1 MATYINREPSTLRS
15 NVVETRFNQKY
26 IGSIGTIVSLGSY
39 LNTPGTP
46 LDFGNLFVTPEE
58 YIVSVRAYP
67 FQVTKL
73 SKVLPSTTHI
83 WLGVEDTG
91 IDAKTLNAPY
101 PSLRLGT
108 YIFREK
114 YHSYLDY
121 APYTKITVWLP
132 YVGFVELDP
141 NEVMG
146 KRVAFDYQFDL
157 DSGEVTA
164 CISYITYTENVNALI
179 KTASAKIGIDI
190 PLGSTNARE
199 IQKNLFTTATSI
211 VGTSLIM
218 PYTKGFGT
226 AMVGLSATKQTKDVF
241 NAFQVHYNKGNAS
254 IQGVNNLSQPQS
266 IYIIFE
272 RNELVYSPIQT
283 KGKPYMQ
290 MTKLGALHGYTEVER
305 FTDSMDLGTATSDE
319 VNLIKNYL
327 QTGVYLP

>member
-1 MATYINREPSTLRS
+1 MATTINTNPSMLRS
-15 NVVETRFNQKY
+15 NVVDTRFNRKY
-26 IGSIGTIVSLGSY
+26 IGSVGTITTLASY
-39 LNTPGTP
+39 LNTPGSP
-46 LDFGNLFVTPEE
+46 LDFGNLFVSPEE

-67 FQVTKL
+67 FNLTKL
-73 SKVLPSTTHI
+73 SKVSPSTTTI
-83 WLGVEDTG
+83 KLGVEDSG
-91 IDAKTLNAPY
+91 VSAKTLNSPL
-101 PSLRLGT
+101 PSLNLGT
-108 YIFREK
+108 YIFKNK
-114 YHSYLDY
+114 YNNYLDY

-132 YVGFVELDP
+132 YIGFVELDP
-141 NEVMG
+141 NEVLG
-146 KRVAFDYQFDL
+146 NPISFDYQFDL

-164 CISYITYTENVNALI
+164 CISYVKSSRNCLI

-241 NAFQVHYNKGNAS
+241 NAFQVHYQKGNAS
-254 IQGVNNLSQPQS
+254 IQGINALSQPQS
-266 IYIIFE
+266 IYIIYE
-272 RNELVYSPIQT
+272 RNELVYSPLQT
-283 KGKPYMQ
+283 KGKPLME
-290 MTKLGALHGYTEVER
+290 MKKLSTLHGYTEVER
-305 FTDSMDLGTATSDE
+305 FTDSMDFGTATSDE